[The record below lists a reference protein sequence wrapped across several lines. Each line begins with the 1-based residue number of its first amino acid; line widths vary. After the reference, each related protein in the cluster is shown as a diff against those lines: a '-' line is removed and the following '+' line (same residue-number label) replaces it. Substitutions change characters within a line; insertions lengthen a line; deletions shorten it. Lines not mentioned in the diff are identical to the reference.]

1 MHPIRH
7 TPQRLRCGQPETILV
22 TLAARAADNVCSE
35 ARRQFSLLTG
45 QWNFAAL
52 RLALQVV
59 LAGKP

>member
-22 TLAARAADNVCSE
+22 TLAARVADNVCSE

-45 QWNFAAL
+45 QWNFATL
-52 RLALQVV
+52 LQRIEVG
-59 LAGKP
+59 LNG